1 MKLRQVAL
9 VAEQLAPVR
18 EQLFGLLGLTSDFA
32 DPGVGE
38 FGLHN
43 SVMAIGNTFLE
54 VVAPTGPGTAAGR
67 LLERRGGNGGYMVL
81 LQVDEIEFYRSQTE
95 SMGIRKIWEIERAEV
110 KAFHVHPRDIGAAI
124 VSFDQMIP
132 PESWAWAGAGWQD
145 RRATN
150 VAAITAVDIQG
161 EDPAALAATWSSVLN
176 RDCYFSGGKSV
187 IPLDEGLVNVVPVA
201 DGRGEGLCAVEFEVS
216 NKSAIQ
222 KQAAALGLEINGN
235 EVELCGTRFRFRNW

>member
-9 VAEQLAPVR
+9 VAERLAPVR

-54 VVAPTGPGTAAGR
+54 VVAPKGPGTAAGR
-67 LLERRGGNGGYMVL
+67 LLERRGGDGGYMVL
-81 LQVDEIEFYRSQTE
+81 LQVDEIEFYAAQTE
-95 SMGIRKIWEIERAEV
+95 SLGIRKIWEIDRADAR
-110 KAFHVHPRDIGAAI
+110 AFHVHPRDIGAAI

-132 PESWAWAGAGWQD
+132 PESWAWAGPGWQD

-150 VAAITAVDIQG
+150 VAGITAVDIQG
-161 EDPAALAATWSSVLN
+161 EDPAVLAATWSSVLN
-176 RDCYFSGGKSV
+176 RDCYYSRGKSV
-187 IPLDEGLVNVVPVA
+187 ITLDEGLVNVVPIT
-201 DGRGEGLCAVEFEVS
+201 DERGEGVCAVEFEVS
-216 NKSAIQ
+216 NKSAIE
-222 KQAAALGLEINGN
+222 KQAAVLGLEIKGN
-235 EVELCGTRFRFRNW
+235 EVEICGTCFRFRNW